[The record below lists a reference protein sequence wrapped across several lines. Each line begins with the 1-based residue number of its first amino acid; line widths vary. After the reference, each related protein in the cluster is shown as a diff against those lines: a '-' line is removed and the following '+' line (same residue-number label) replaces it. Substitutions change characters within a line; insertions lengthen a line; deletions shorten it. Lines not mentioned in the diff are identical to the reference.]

1 MNNHLGLIK
10 KSLLFLLPFCL
21 FGQASLT
28 APATAAAPA
37 SITGLDKPI
46 ISDEYFLMPGDSI
59 LITVSGATNYS
70 YSAFVTYEGKVFI
83 RIPVSNMVTQEGIY
97 QPKYDVV
104 EAVPIYGLSL
114 KTAKDSL
121 RAVFQKYFRNI
132 SVSATL
138 IKMRT
143 IVLFVVGE
151 VRNPG
156 TIQAWPIDR
165 VSEVVKY
172 ASGISTLGSRSKIQ
186 LKRDGQIYRIVNLER
201 FEAQGDIDV
210 NPYVQDGDVVYVPK
224 MDQSV
229 IVQGAVFGKGGY
241 ELRVSQLTAAMERTS
256 EGLYELNTGERVVDL
271 IVKAGGTTPWADLKN
286 AYVNR
291 ETQKI
296 AVDLALTLEPGDTT
310 ANKLLRN
317 GDVLVIPSINAL
329 VYVQGMVENP
339 GSFAY
344 QPNLKILDYIGL
356 AGGPTVDADQAGARI
371 YRGKKRVSIRGNPI
385 AEPGDR
391 IYVPRQVFKFW
402 QDYVEILSVAVS
414 ILISYLTLR
423 TVTTK

>member
-1 MNNHLGLIK
+1 MVNQLKNGFIWPLLI
-10 KSLLFLLPFCL
+10 LPVILFAQSAATAP
-21 FGQASLT
+21 T
-28 APATAAAPA
+28 APA
-37 SITGLDKPI
+37 SVTGLDKPI
-46 ISDEYFLMPGDSI
+46 ISEEYFLMPGDSI

-70 YSAFVTYEGKVFI
+70 YSAFVTYEGKVVI
-83 RIPVSNMVTQEGIY
+83 RIPVSSMVTAEGIY

-121 RAVFQKYFRNI
+121 RVVFLKYFRNV

-172 ASGISTLGSRSKIQ
+172 AWGITTLGSRSKIQ
-186 LKRDGQIYRIVNLER
+186 LKRGGQLFSTVDLEK
-201 FEAQGDIDV
+201 FEARGDLSL
-210 NPYVQDGDVVYVPK
+210 NPYVQDGDIVFVPK
-224 MDQSV
+224 MEQSV

-241 ELRVSQLTAAMERTS
+241 ELRVSQMTAAQERTS
-256 EGLYELNTGERVVDL
+256 EGLYELNAGERVADL
-271 IVKAGGTTPWADLKN
+271 IVKAGGTTPWADLNN
-286 AYVNR
+286 AYVSR
-291 ETQKI
+291 GGQKI
-296 AVDLALTLEPGDTT
+296 PVDLAQAMVPTDTV
-310 ANKLLRN
+310 ANRILLN
-317 GDVLVIPSINAL
+317 GDVLVVPSVNAL

-339 GSFAY
+339 SSFAY

-356 AGGPTVDADQAGARI
+356 AGGPTVDADQRGALI
-371 YRGKKRVSIRGNPI
+371 YRGSRKISVRGNPVV
-385 AEPGDR
+385 EPGDR

-402 QDYVEILSVAVS
+402 QDYVEILSVAVG

-423 TVTTK
+423 TVTTR